1 MKILKVKLMKEKGD
15 KKLENL
21 FDQEDKFDPLFKFLK
36 SSVWVKIHVKSN
48 NSNDSQSLQNIL
60 SQCF

>member
-1 MKILKVKLMKEKGD
+1 MKEKGD

-36 SSVWVKIHVKSN
+36 SSIWVKIHVKSN